1 MKALLIA
8 LALLACSCAP
18 GQGAS
23 NQRSEDSTTAKSVV
37 LQAQDVPALHKCPQ
51 SDKWAGLMLTG
62 QPEMLPTGMASWSDL
77 QAAGATDGWLS
88 LFAEAVPECPLLLAN
103 TPPTGRLVYTAAIK
117 FKDSSHAVADFGSDS
132 LGFPVAADFFAR
144 FTAAGGK
151 LTKGPSTGLG
161 EHSVLATITLRG
173 IPTFVVFWQNK
184 NFEAVVYASNVSDS
198 EGTSAATRMND
209 RIH

>member
-1 MKALLIA
+1 MKGLIVGLVLLV
-8 LALLACSCAP
+8 CSCAP

-23 NQRSEDSTTAKSVV
+23 SQRPPNSATAKTVV
-37 LQAQDVPALHKCPQ
+37 LQARDVPALHKCPQ
-51 SDKWAGLMLTG
+51 SDRWAGLMLTG

-77 QAAGATDGWLS
+77 QAAGATEGWLS
-88 LFAEAVPECPLLLAN
+88 LFAEDVPECPLLLAN
-103 TPPTGRLVYTAAIK
+103 TPPKSRLVYTAAIK
-117 FKDSSHAVADFGSDS
+117 FKDSSHAIADYASDS
-132 LGFPVAADFFAR
+132 QGFPVAADFFDR

-161 EHSVLATITLRG
+161 DHSVMATITLRD

-198 EGTSAATRMND
+198 EGSSAATRMND

>member
-1 MKALLIA
+1 MRALIIS
-8 LALLACSCAP
+8 LALLVCSCVP
-18 GQGAS
+18 GQG
-23 NQRSEDSTTAKSVV
+23 STPQSPTVAAKTVV

-51 SDKWAGLMLTG
+51 SDRWAGLMLNG
-62 QPEMLPTGMASWSDL
+62 QAEMLPTGMASWSNL
-77 QAAGATDGWLS
+77 QAAGATEGWLS
-88 LFAEAVPECPLLLAN
+88 LFADDLPECPLLLAN

-117 FKDSSHAVADFGSDS
+117 FKDSSHAIADYASDS
-132 LGFPVAADFFAR
+132 QGFPVAADFFDR

-151 LTKGPSTGLG
+151 LTNGPATGLG
-161 EHSVLATITLRG
+161 DHSVVATITLRG

-198 EGTSAATRMND
+198 EGSSAAVRMND